1 MLVLLRKD
9 DIPSSVIQN
18 LNNNFTTCLVP
29 KNCLIVGDFAIFMY
43 SSGTLKIVQD
53 HGHKNQGE
61 IHLIKY
67 RTVHEFSLAPL
78 MRAPHKAVRSHHTR
92 AVIYS

>member
-1 MLVLLRKD
+1 M
-9 DIPSSVIQN
+9 
-18 LNNNFTTCLVP
+18 P

-78 MRAPHKAVRSHHTR
+78 MRAPHKAVRSQHTR
-92 AVIYS
+92 NILVGAALLNLYIKVNMFSHS